1 MEKIK
6 KLSLLPDED
15 ISDMSSKEQTRLMNQ
30 MRDVIS
36 DTKVQLQT
44 CQEQRKSIDQ
54 DIERWLSDRDRL
66 MPLVTQAAKHGRVLK
81 ELDVE
86 RERAVVLSRQVEEQ
100 EAALSSSRVSEDYD
114 MKEMRQKESSL
125 LEEEKRLIQQCNQTR
140 KSLARVQS
148 RCLAVEEELQRLQS
162 QGARGTSSQS
172 QHRMQ
177 DQLVDE
183 YVAKLGIRDTL
194 LKAGVS
200 GSKRHGR
207 VKEQKPQDPK
217 DLSVDNVGHQSSNL
231 TGTKPKRSRKAAK

>member
-30 MRDVIS
+30 MRDEIS

-54 DIERWLSDRDRL
+54 DIERLSDRDRL

-100 EAALSSSRVSEDYD
+100 EAALSSGRGASKTAEPG
-114 MKEMRQKESSL
+114 
-125 LEEEKRLIQQCNQTR
+125 C
-140 KSLARVQS
+140 QS
-148 RCLAVEEELQRLQS
+148 N
-162 QGARGTSSQS
+162 
-172 QHRMQ
+172 
-177 DQLVDE
+177 
-183 YVAKLGIRDTL
+183 I
-194 LKAGVS
+194 
-200 GSKRHGR
+200 
-207 VKEQKPQDPK
+207 
-217 DLSVDNVGHQSSNL
+217 
-231 TGTKPKRSRKAAK
+231 